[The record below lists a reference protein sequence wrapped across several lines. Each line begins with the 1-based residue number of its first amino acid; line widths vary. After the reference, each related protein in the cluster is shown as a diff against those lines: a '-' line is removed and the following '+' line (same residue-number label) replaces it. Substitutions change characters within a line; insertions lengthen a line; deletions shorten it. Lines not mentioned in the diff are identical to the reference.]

1 MLHFIMF
8 TMQATERRTDQ
19 RTLVRRSTVV
29 PMHCRAAKRLVS
41 HVHVV
46 GVIQGHVSAVDELHQ
61 RAKPLALRSTPQR
74 ESTASARS
82 DIGHVACRRPNW
94 GHFA

>member
-1 MLHFIMF
+1 MLHFI
-8 TMQATERRTDQ
+8 MQATERRIGQ

-29 PMHCRAAKRLVS
+29 PMHCRAAKQLVS

-46 GVIQGHVSAVDELHQ
+46 GVIQGHVSADDELHQ
-61 RAKPLALRSTPQR
+61 QGKPLALRSAPQR
-74 ESTASARS
+74 ASTASPRA
-82 DIGHVACRRPNW
+82 DIGHLACRRPNW